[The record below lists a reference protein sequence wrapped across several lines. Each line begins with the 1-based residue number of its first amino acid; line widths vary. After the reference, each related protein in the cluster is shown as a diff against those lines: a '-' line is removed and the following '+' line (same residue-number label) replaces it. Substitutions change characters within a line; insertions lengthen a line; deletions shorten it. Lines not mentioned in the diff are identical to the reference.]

1 MRYSK
6 RIIFI
11 ILAAMGTLCF
21 NGCQTN
27 ISSEENNSEENAYM
41 KLSAEEAK
49 EIMDSTEDYIL
60 LDVREEDE
68 YAEGHI
74 KDALLM
80 PYGEITERAENE
92 LPDKEQTILV
102 YCRSGRR
109 SAIAAQTLTELGYT
123 NVKDFGGIIDWTYDL
138 ETE

>member
-1 MRYSK
+1 MRYGK

-27 ISSEENNSEENAYM
+27 VSSEENNSEENAYM

-80 PYGEITERAENE
+80 PYGEITER
-92 LPDKEQTILV
+92 TILV

>member
-1 MRYSK
+1 MRYGK

-27 ISSEENNSEENAYM
+27 VSSGENNAYM